1 MHSRRS
7 APARNGVM
15 LYLVPG
21 SGSGNDSVAAAQPSL
36 LLRRYPLWR
45 VLCLNGLTVVH
56 YVIGCV
62 AVLVA
67 YRSYPLL
74 GWPIGLAYL
83 VFALVQFYLLM
94 PLVVCPGCVYRT
106 VRDGRCARGLNL
118 VSVRLCPSSASLTGF
133 RERSHGALCQSNLS
147 MWAWVLPVPLALPGV
162 CASFS
167 WLALTLTAAVS
178 VLTIL
183 RLAVTRRRAACL
195 RCLARRW
202 CPITHARQAA

>member
-1 MHSRRS
+1 
-7 APARNGVM
+7 M

-21 SGSGNDSVAAAQPSL
+21 SGSGNESVAAAQPSL

-45 VLCLNGLTVVH
+45 VLCLNGLTVAH

-83 VFALVQFYLLM
+83 VFALVQLYLLM

-106 VRDGRCARGLNL
+106 VHGGRCARGLNV
-118 VSVRLCPSSASLTGF
+118 VSARLCSSSTGLTGF
-133 RERSHGALCQSNLS
+133 RERSHGAFCQSNMCL
-147 MWAWVLPVPLALPGV
+147 WAWALPVPLALPGV
-162 CASFS
+162 CVSFS
-167 WLALTLTAAVS
+167 WQALTLTTAVS

-183 RLAVTRRRAACL
+183 WLTVTVRRVVCL
-195 RCLARRW
+195 HCLARRW
-202 CPITHARQAA
+202 CPLTRERQAA